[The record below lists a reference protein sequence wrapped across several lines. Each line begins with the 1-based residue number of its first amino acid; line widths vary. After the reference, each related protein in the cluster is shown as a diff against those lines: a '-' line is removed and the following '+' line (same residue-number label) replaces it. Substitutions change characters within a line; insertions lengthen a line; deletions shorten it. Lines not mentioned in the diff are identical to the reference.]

1 MYLAQAQAIQEHV
14 FELPM
19 VLVAIDSYKLP
30 TRVWRGV
37 VKIRHMHVLEPTRYH
52 MYEIIPYK

>member
-19 VLVAIDSYKLP
+19 MLVAIDSYKLP
-30 TRVWRGV
+30 TRVLRGV
-37 VKIRHMHVLEPTRYH
+37 VKIRRVHALEPTGYH